1 MWEYLLG
8 NTYRCPL
15 GTMHSWRNDTDAL
28 RHNYLMSVTVPF
40 SSCVIKGS
48 SELR

>member
-1 MWEYLLG
+1 MREYLLG
-8 NTYRCPL
+8 NIYRCPL
-15 GTMHSWRNDTDAL
+15 GTKQSWRNDTDAL